1 MIKVLPKYGHRIRK
15 LPAAFLSLPLLG
27 RGRQTTDTHTHT
39 DTHNTLKA
47 HRCPESF
54 RPALR
59 AQRGDPEIMN
69 GPQINT
75 ENV

>member
-15 LPAAFLSLPLLG
+15 LPAAFLSMPLLG
-27 RGRQTTDTHTHT
+27 RGRQTTDTHTHGHT
-39 DTHNTLKA
+39 Q